1 MGSMALTTN
10 LSAQLASRI
19 ESRVAHVAVVGAGY
33 VGLGAAVQSA
43 RAGFSVTAIDLNPE
57 RVAKIEAGESYIGD
71 IASLELQQLV
81 SAGRLRATTDYAP
94 LREADVVLICVP
106 TPLTRNRV
114 PDLTWLRSAIAQVA
128 QHLHPGQLVALE
140 STTYPGTTEEEVLPA
155 LSARGLK
162 EGEDFFLVFSPERI
176 DPGNGTF
183 HAGNLVRVLGPVTE
197 ACREVGTAFYAAISA
212 GVKVVSS
219 PRTAELAKLFENLYR
234 AVNIALVNEIAI
246 LCDRMHMDVWEV
258 IDASASKPF
267 GIQVF
272 WPGPG
277 VGGHCIPLDPAY
289 LKWKAME
296 YDLPLRFVSLAEE
309 INGYMPDFVV
319 QKLTRLLN
327 TRHLP
332 LRGARVLVV
341 GVAYKRDVADVRE
354 APALR
359 IIRLLLEA
367 GAHVTYHDPL
377 VPILSLDEPPTVMES
392 APLATERL
400 QALDA
405 ALVVTDH
412 TAVDYAWIV
421 QHVPLLLDTRGVTA
435 RQGICA
441 PLVYRL

>member
-1 MGSMALTTN
+1 MTVTTN

-19 ESRVAHVAVVGAGY
+19 ENRVAHVAVVGAGY

-57 RVAKIEAGESYIGD
+57 RVAKIEAGQSYIGD
-71 IASLELQQLV
+71 IESMELQQLV
-81 SAGRLRATTDYAP
+81 HAGRLRATTDYNA

-114 PDLTWLRSAIAQVA
+114 PDLTWLRSAVAQVA
-128 QHLHPGQLVALE
+128 ERLHPGQLVALE
-140 STTYPGTTEEEVLPA
+140 STTYPGTTEEEVLPT

-162 EGEDFFLVFSPERI
+162 VGEDFFLVFSPERI

-183 HAGNLVRVLGPVTE
+183 HVGNLVRVLGPVTA

-234 AVNIALVNEIAI
+234 AVNIALVNEMAI
-246 LCDRMHMDVWEV
+246 LCDRMRMDVWEV
-258 IDASASKPF
+258 IEASASKPF

-296 YDLPLRFVSLAEE
+296 YDVPLRFVSLAEE
-309 INGYMPDFVV
+309 INGHMPDFVV
-319 QKLTRLLN
+319 QKLNRLLN
-327 TRHLP
+327 ARHLP
-332 LRGARVLVV
+332 LQDARVLVV

-354 APALR
+354 APAFR

-367 GAHVTYHDPL
+367 GAHVAYHDPL
-377 VPILSLDEPPTVMES
+377 IPILSLDEPPTVMES
-392 APLATERL
+392 VPLSTERL
-400 QALDA
+400 EAVDA
-405 ALVVTDH
+405 AVIVTDH
-412 TAVDYAWIV
+412 TSMDYARLL

-435 RQGICA
+435 RLGACG
-441 PLVYRL
+441 PNVYRL